1 MDCDRKL
8 LGETD
13 KQTDGRWGEG
23 GEGAGGGGGS
33 SIAIG
38 YLRSSFSIVFPIQLR
53 PVLGTF

>member
-1 MDCDRKL
+1 MNCDRKL

-13 KQTDGRWGEG
+13 KQTDGRWGG
-23 GEGAGGGGGS
+23 WGGGGGS